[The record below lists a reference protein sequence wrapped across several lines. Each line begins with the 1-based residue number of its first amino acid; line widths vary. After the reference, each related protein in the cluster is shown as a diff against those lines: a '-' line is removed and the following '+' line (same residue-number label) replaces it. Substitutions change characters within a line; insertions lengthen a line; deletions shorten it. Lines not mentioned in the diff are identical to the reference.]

1 LLGFRMSL
9 TSPEP
14 GCDRSSDGDWGL
26 KGRTLGFLL
35 AGISLLALGSRLL
48 GALAHTSMEG
58 DEFVYVRM
66 AQELVGASPGGVP
79 LAQPLLFPYLLA
91 GMQALVGDW
100 EWAGRL
106 IGVLAGALMVPAL
119 AAFGRA
125 VLGSWTPGLM
135 AALLVTLYPLNLDLG
150 SRVMTEPL
158 YHLLLVLACWQVWRV
173 LQANDSGRFGQ
184 SALAGVAVAAACLS
198 RREGRIYLGILALI
212 LLLELA
218 RTRGWRQ
225 ALLSCGTF
233 AATALALIMGSDLLV
248 EQPRRTPHMTLA
260 LASLARTGRT
270 LVLPLL
276 APILLVVFAPRRS
289 DDARRLGFLGAMLL
303 ALPVLAIFPDPGRK
317 ATALMPFLGLLAA
330 EGALRW
336 GQHHRNRAIG
346 AGLLV
351 AVLAWFLLQGVSA
364 PMMPHFVPPWTDRAE
379 DRAAGQWL
387 ATRLDPGEA
396 VCAWDHAP
404 PYYASAVWWRP
415 SSKQGSSLASLVAA
429 CRERGIR
436 YLVVDRR
443 SPCRALP
450 VAGPLGEDPR
460 SRPGLRLVAVF
471 PLELSALNEFLS
483 APLAHRGLRPNERA
497 VVYRVEDPGT
507 EEGISNQDNLGGR
520 QARRF
525 GEGRSSS
532 LKVGFREHRQPFPGP
547 SAAALPQAGL

>member
-1 LLGFRMSL
+1 MSL
-9 TSPEP
+9 TGSEP
-14 GCDRSSDGDWGL
+14 RSDRGADGVRGL

-35 AGISLLALGSRLL
+35 AGTTLLALGLRLL

-66 AQELVGASPGGVP
+66 GQELVGVSPGGVP

-106 IGVLAGALMVPAL
+106 TGALAGALMVPAL
-119 AAFGRA
+119 AVFGRA
-125 VLGSWTPGLM
+125 VLGSWAPGLL
-135 AALLVTLYPLNLDLG
+135 AGLLVTLHPLNLDLG

-158 YHLLLVLACWQVWRV
+158 YHLLLVVACWQAWRV
-173 LQANDSGRFGQ
+173 LQAQDSERFAQ
-184 SALAGVAVAAACLS
+184 AALGGVAVAAACLS

-225 ALLSCGTF
+225 ALLACGVF
-233 AATALALIMGSDLLV
+233 CGTALALIMGSDLLV
-248 EQPRRTPHMTLA
+248 EQPRRTPQMTLS
-260 LASLARTGRT
+260 LASLTRTGRT

-276 APILLVVFAPRRS
+276 APGLLVVLAPRRPE
-289 DDARRLGFLGAMLL
+289 DGLRLGFLGAMLA
-303 ALPVLAIFPDPGRK
+303 ALPVLAIFPDAGRK
-317 ATALMPFLGLLAA
+317 ATALLPFLGLLAA

-336 GQHHRNRAIG
+336 GQHLRNRAVG
-346 AGLLV
+346 TGLLV
-351 AVLAWFLLQGVSA
+351 AVLACFFCQGLSA
-364 PMMPHFVPPWTDRAE
+364 PMRPHFVPPWTDRAE

-387 ATRLDPGEA
+387 ATRLHPGEA

-415 SSKQGSSLASLVAA
+415 SSEQGASLESLVAA
-429 CRERGIR
+429 CQERGIR

-443 SPCRALP
+443 APCRDLP

-460 SRPGLRLVAVF
+460 NRPGLLLEAVF
-471 PLELSALNEFLS
+471 PLELSPLNRFLS
-483 APLAHRGLRPNERA
+483 AALTRRGLRPPERA
-497 VVYRVEDPGT
+497 VVYRVGSGSST
-507 EEGISNQDNLGGR
+507 EGAWSGGGNPESGQLGRASGSDGRGRPVVLLEG
-520 QARRF
+520 
-525 GEGRSSS
+525 
-532 LKVGFREHRQPFPGP
+532 GFP
-547 SAAALPQAGL
+547 